1 MSINIA
7 DAKRKKLIAKLGFIG
22 LIVSTLILV
31 VILILTFFPRG
42 NDAFTI
48 RIDTIDQAANHF
60 EMYKE
65 ENGSPISYAS
75 AEPLYRAGLAKA
87 ENVENYVKENEG
99 TGGPKKYVSEDYERA
114 LVYTLFLKNVSLTE
128 EQELYFA
135 VANEAYNAPTNEGAV
150 SIIEYFRILIRSS
163 IVGEL
168 DEDGNQ
174 LPDENVKNTYYGQ
187 VHSDDLKNE
196 LGNDREP
203 IAINP
208 ASRVKWLPDG
218 EKVTYSVFQSEGNDG
233 YCQNFS
239 DYRDGYLI
247 ENQKVV
253 IPPGKTMRFS
263 FAAYFE
269 GDDYDCRGAVPE
281 NSYILLSLHFG
292 IGQN

>member
-22 LIVSTLILV
+22 LIVSSLILV

-48 RIDTIDQAANHF
+48 RIDTIDQAVNHF

-65 ENGSPISYAS
+65 ENGSPTSYAS
-75 AEPLYRAGLAKA
+75 AEPLSRAGLTTAA
-87 ENVENYVKENEG
+87 NVENYVMENEG

-114 LVYTLFLKNVSLTE
+114 LVYTLFLKNVSETE
-128 EQELYFA
+128 DQELYFA
-135 VANEAYNAPTNEGAV
+135 VVNESYHAPTNEGSV
-150 SIIEYFRILIRSS
+150 SIIEYFRVLVRTS
-163 IVGEL
+163 IVGE
-168 DEDGNQ
+168 NT
-174 LPDENVKNTYYGQ
+174 PAKNIYYGQ
-187 VHSDDLKNE
+187 VHSDDIKNE
-196 LGNDREP
+196 LGDNREP
-203 IAINP
+203 IVMNR
-208 ASRVKWLPDG
+208 ASKYKLLPND
-218 EKVTYSVFQSEGNDG
+218 EKVTYSIYQSEGNDG

-247 ENQKVV
+247 ENQKLV
-253 IPPGKTMRFS
+253 IPAGKTMRFS

-269 GDDYDCRGAVPE
+269 GDDYDCRGAVPLD
-281 NSYILLSLHFG
+281 SYILLSLHFG